1 MGKIIVAIDSFK
13 GCLTSAEANRAAVEG
28 ILARMP
34 EAEVLSIPVSDG
46 GEGWLEAFRSPTL
59 SPVGRGTS
67 PTPTIPSREGNPTP
81 TLPSREGSP
90 TPALP
95 SREGVLVEVDVR
107 DSLMRHISAPYLV
120 IGDTAVIEMAKASG
134 LMLLHEEERNPMIA
148 TSYGTGQLVADAVRR
163 GCRHIIVGLGGS
175 ATSDCG
181 IGMLRA
187 IIDNF
192 AKHGSWDDVH
202 ELDAVHFTIATDVT
216 NPLCGE
222 NGAAHVFAPQKF
234 AAQRELD
241 DTDNNSTEHQQN
253 RAKLTIASPEKI
265 QLLDARAKRFAEV
278 SARHFGYDCQN
289 EPGAGAAGGLGYAFL
304 QYMNAERRSGIDLLL
319 DTIGFDRLLDDASLV
334 VTGEGASDRQTL
346 MGKVPYGIL
355 QRAKAHQ
362 VPVALIAGHI
372 EDRQELL
379 HAGFSQVVC
388 INPPDL
394 PTEEAMKPET
404 AKRNIFDT
412 MQLLTFS

>member
-13 GCLTSAEANRAAVEG
+13 GCLTSIEANRAAVEG

-34 EAEVLSIPVSDG
+34 EVEVLSIPVSDG
-46 GEGWLEAFRSPTL
+46 GEGWLEAFRSPIPNP

-67 PTPTIPSREGNPTP
+67 PTPTIPSREGSPTP
-81 TLPSREGSP
+81 TLPSREG
-90 TPALP
+90 
-95 SREGVLVEVDVR
+95 VLVEEDVR
-107 DSLMRHISAPYLV
+107 DPLMRHISAPYLV
-120 IGDTAVIEMAKASG
+120 MGDTAVIEIAKASG
-134 LMLLHEEERNPMIA
+134 LTLLNEEERNPMIA

-222 NGAAHVFAPQKF
+222 NGAAYVFAPQKG
-234 AAQRELD
+234 ATQ
-241 DTDNNSTEHQQN
+241 
-253 RAKLTIASPEKI
+253 EKI

-304 QYMNAERRSGIDLLL
+304 QYMNAERQSGIDLLL

-362 VPVALIAGHI
+362 VPVALIAGRI

-379 HAGFSQVVC
+379 HAGFSQVLC
-388 INPPDL
+388 INPPNL
-394 PTEEAMKPET
+394 PAEEAMKPET

-412 MQLLTFS
+412 MQLLAYS

>member
-1 MGKIIVAIDSFK
+1 MNKVNMGKIIVAIDSFK
-13 GCLTSAEANRAAVEG
+13 GCLTSIEANRAAVEG

-34 EAEVLSIPVSDG
+34 EVEVLSIPVSDG
-46 GEGWLEAFRSPTL
+46 GEGWLEAFRSPIPNP

-67 PTPTIPSREGNPTP
+67 PTPTIPSREGSPTP
-81 TLPSREGSP
+81 TLPSREG
-90 TPALP
+90 
-95 SREGVLVEVDVR
+95 VLVEEDVR
-107 DSLMRHISAPYLV
+107 DPLMRHISAPYLV
-120 IGDTAVIEMAKASG
+120 MGDTAVIEIAKASG
-134 LMLLHEEERNPMIA
+134 LTLLNEEERNPMIA

-222 NGAAHVFAPQKF
+222 NGAAYVFAPQKG
-234 AAQRELD
+234 ATQ
-241 DTDNNSTEHQQN
+241 
-253 RAKLTIASPEKI
+253 EKI

-304 QYMNAERRSGIDLLL
+304 QYMNAERQSGIDLLL

-362 VPVALIAGHI
+362 VPVALIAGRI

-379 HAGFSQVVC
+379 HAGFSQVLC
-388 INPPDL
+388 INPPNL
-394 PTEEAMKPET
+394 PAEEAMKPET

-412 MQLLTFS
+412 MQLLAYS

>member
-1 MGKIIVAIDSFK
+1 M
-13 GCLTSAEANRAAVEG
+13 
-28 ILARMP
+28 
-34 EAEVLSIPVSDG
+34 
-46 GEGWLEAFRSPTL
+46 
-59 SPVGRGTS
+59 
-67 PTPTIPSREGNPTP
+67 
-81 TLPSREGSP
+81 
-90 TPALP
+90 
-95 SREGVLVEVDVR
+95 VEVDVR
-107 DSLMRHISAPYLV
+107 DPLMRNITAPYLV

-202 ELDAVHFTIATDVT
+202 ELDAVRFTIATDVT

-222 NGAAHVFAPQKF
+222 NGAAYVFAPQKG
-234 AAQRELD
+234 ATQ
-241 DTDNNSTEHQQN
+241 
-253 RAKLTIASPEKI
+253 EKI

-278 SARHFGYDCQN
+278 SARHFGYDRQN

-334 VTGEGASDRQTL
+334 ITGEGASDRQTL

-362 VPVALIAGHI
+362 VPVALIAGRI

-379 HAGFSQVVC
+379 HAGFSQVLC

-394 PTEEAMKPET
+394 PAEEAMKPET

-412 MQLLTFS
+412 LQLLTFS

>member
-1 MGKIIVAIDSFK
+1 MNEVNMGKIIVAIDSFK
-13 GCLTSAEANRAAVEG
+13 GCLTSIEANRAAVEG

-34 EAEVLSIPVSDG
+34 EAEVLPIPVSDG
-46 GEGWLEAFRSPTL
+46 GEGWLEAFRSPIPTP

-67 PTPTIPSREGNPTP
+67 PTPPLTSG
-81 TLPSREGSP
+81 EGSP
-90 TPALP
+90 TPTLP

-107 DSLMRHISAPYLV
+107 DPLMRHISAPYLV
-120 IGDTAVIEMAKASG
+120 MGDTAVIEIAKASG
-134 LMLLHEEERNPMIA
+134 LTLLNEEERNPMIA

-222 NGAAHVFAPQKF
+222 NGAAHVFAPQKG
-234 AAQRELD
+234 ATQEVV
-241 DTDNNSTEHQQN
+241 
-253 RAKLTIASPEKI
+253 

-304 QYMNAERRSGIDLLL
+304 QYMNAERQSGIDLLL

-362 VPVALIAGHI
+362 VPVALIAGRI

-379 HAGFSQVVC
+379 HAGFSQVLC
-388 INPPDL
+388 INPPNL
-394 PTEEAMKPET
+394 PAEEAMKPET

-412 MQLLTFS
+412 MQLLAYS

>member
-46 GEGWLEAFRSPTL
+46 GEGWLEAFRSPTPNP

-67 PTPTIPSREGNPTP
+67 HTPALPSREGSPTP
-81 TLPSREGSP
+81 TLPSREG
-90 TPALP
+90 A
-95 SREGVLVEVDVR
+95 LVEVDVR
-107 DSLMRHISAPYLV
+107 DPLMRHITAPYLV

-134 LMLLHEEERNPMIA
+134 LTLLSEEERNPMIA

-222 NGAAHVFAPQKF
+222 NGAAHVFAPQKG
-234 AAQRELD
+234 ATQEVV
-241 DTDNNSTEHQQN
+241 
-253 RAKLTIASPEKI
+253 

-319 DTIGFDRLLDDASLV
+319 DTIGFDRLLVDATLV
-334 VTGEGASDRQTL
+334 ITGEGASDRQTL

-362 VPVALIAGHI
+362 VPVALIAGRI

-379 HAGFSQVVC
+379 HAGFSQVLC
-388 INPPDL
+388 INPPDV
-394 PTEEAMKPET
+394 PAEEAMKPET
-404 AKRNIFDT
+404 AKRNISDT

>member
-1 MGKIIVAIDSFK
+1 MNEVNMGKIIVAIDSFK
-13 GCLTSAEANRAAVEG
+13 GCLTSIEANRAAVEG

-34 EAEVLSIPVSDG
+34 EAEVLPIPVSDG
-46 GEGWLEAFRSPTL
+46 GEGWLEAFRSPTPTP

-67 PTPTIPSREGNPTP
+67 PTPTIPSREGSPTP
-81 TLPSREGSP
+81 T
-90 TPALP
+90 LP
-95 SREGVLVEVDVR
+95 SREGVLVEVEVR
-107 DSLMRHISAPYLV
+107 DPLMRHISAPYLV
-120 IGDTAVIEMAKASG
+120 MGDTAVIEIAKASG
-134 LMLLHEEERNPMIA
+134 LTLLNEEERNPMIA

-216 NPLCGE
+216 NPLCGK
-222 NGAAHVFAPQKF
+222 NGAAYVFAPQKG
-234 AAQRELD
+234 ATQ
-241 DTDNNSTEHQQN
+241 
-253 RAKLTIASPEKI
+253 EKI

-319 DTIGFDRLLDDASLV
+319 DTIGFDRLLEDASLV

-362 VPVALIAGHI
+362 VPVALIAGRI

-379 HAGFSQVVC
+379 HAGFSQVLC

-412 MQLLTFS
+412 MQLLAYS